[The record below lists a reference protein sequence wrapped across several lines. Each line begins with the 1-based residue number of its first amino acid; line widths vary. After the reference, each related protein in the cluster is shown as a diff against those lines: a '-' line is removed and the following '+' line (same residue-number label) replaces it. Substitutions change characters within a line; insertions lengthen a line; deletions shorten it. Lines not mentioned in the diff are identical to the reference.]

1 MLIYLGLQ
9 QFKKK
14 IMIKMKQTDE
24 GVEVWGAKGRQPT
37 PTYKI
42 SATYL
47 DGYKVEIRVDTNHLL
62 LNF

>member
-1 MLIYLGLQ
+1 
-9 QFKKK
+9 
-14 IMIKMKQTDE
+14 MKQTDE

-47 DGYKVEIRVDTNHLL
+47 DGYKV
-62 LNF
+62 NFNFKHIIFLERTLFTSINIIFN